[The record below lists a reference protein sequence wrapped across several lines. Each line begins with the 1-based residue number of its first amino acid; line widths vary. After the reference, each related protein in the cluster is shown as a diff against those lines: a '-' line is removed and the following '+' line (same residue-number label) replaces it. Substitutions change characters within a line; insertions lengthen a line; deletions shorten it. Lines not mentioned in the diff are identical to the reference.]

1 MARRTQQERREAT
14 VAKLIQATI
23 DAIAEVGYVRT
34 TVNQICERAGVS
46 HGGLFRHFP
55 TREDLVVAAADEVG
69 RRVLAQARQQLAD
82 VTVDNP
88 AAMTAALR
96 IMRDSSRS
104 PINAVLV
111 ELLLNCRTDTQL
123 ADKIRP
129 MAASYYDAIYQLA
142 SEVCGI
148 DSDPDRVFETAVFGV
163 MSFFDGETMATP
175 LYADTDLE
183 ERRLHWLSGVA
194 WTTLQSL
201 RKD

>member
-55 TREDLVVAAADEVG
+55 AREDLVVAAAEEVAQ
-69 RRVLAQARQQLAD
+69 RVLARARQQLAGI
-82 VTVDNP
+82 TVDSP
-88 AAMTAALR
+88 EAMTAVLR
-96 IMRDSSRS
+96 VMRDSSRT
-104 PINAVLV
+104 PINAVLT
-111 ELLLNCRTDTQL
+111 ELVLNCRTDKQL
-123 ADKIRP
+123 ADKLRP
-129 MAASYYDAIYQLA
+129 MAANYYVAIYQLA

-148 DSDPDRVFETAVFGV
+148 DADPERVFETALFGFL
-163 MSFFDGETMATP
+163 SFFDGETVGSS
-175 LYADTDLE
+175 LYVDADLE
-183 ERRLHWLSGVA
+183 DRRLRWLSDVA

-201 RKD
+201 RKA